1 MNRRDFIS
9 LLGGAAAAPSLLWP
23 VVARAQQQVGKLTR
37 IGFLGAPLE
46 NAPQQANYRAFLSKL
61 AELGFSEGRNLAIEY
76 RDYTDPRGPFVAA
89 AELMRSQPDLIV
101 VTGPEVGLQAV
112 VGASRAIPIVFLAVQ
127 YDPVERG
134 YVASLARPGGNITG
148 VFLRPLELAAKQLE
162 ILTQAFPERKRVAVF
177 WDALIGDQFGAA
189 ERTAKAL
196 NVEVQSVKLE
206 NPPYDFAAAFAG
218 AAAAGAQMVLVF
230 SSPHFTPQRARI
242 AELAIAHR
250 FPSMFIFRSYVD
262 AGGLMSY
269 GVDFPSMFART
280 ASYVATIVRGGKPA
294 DLPVEQATKFETV
307 VNIKTA
313 KALNIEL
320 PTSILLRA
328 DEVIE

>member
-1 MNRRDFIS
+1 MNRRAFM
-9 LLGGAAAAPSLLWP
+9 LALTGATAAWP
-23 VVARAQQQVGKLTR
+23 RAARAQPQAGKVTR
-37 IGFLGAPLE
+37 IGFLGAPLDTGT
-46 NAPQQANYRAFLSKL
+46 QQANYRAFLTKL
-61 AELGFSEGRNLAIEY
+61 MELGFSEGRNLAIEY
-76 RDYTDPRGPFVAA
+76 RDYTDSRGPFVAA

-112 VGASRAIPIVFLAVQ
+112 VGASRAIPIVFLAVP

-148 VFLRPLELAAKQLE
+148 VFIRSLELAGKQLE
-162 ILTQAFPERKRVAVF
+162 ILTQAFPDRKRLAVF
-177 WDALIGDQFGAA
+177 WDALTGDQFGAA

-196 NVEVQSVKLE
+196 NVELQSVKLE
-206 NPPYDFAAAFAG
+206 NPPYDFAAAFAS
-218 AAAAGAQMVLVF
+218 AAAGGAQMVLVF
-230 SSPHFTPQRARI
+230 SSAHFTPQRARI

-250 FPSMFIFRSYVD
+250 LPSMFIFRLYVE

-280 ASYVATIVRGGKPA
+280 ASYVATILRGGKPA